1 MESEGTSST
10 AIENSPTTGGHSDG
24 NVPSRITLRRE
35 VFPLFP
41 IPSTL
46 PAHRLLS
53 PINTTRISLFMLTHT
68 IQRENCA
75 RRDSQNRPIFNKH
88 ANEKGKATTCLLCP
102 SAPSFRS
109 CSSACHPWRP
119 WRPCSIWGA
128 APRAAPAGSWGS
140 SPSGPPRGS
149 RRPPRMPSSAN

>member
-10 AIENSPTTGGHSDG
+10 GIENSPATGGHSNG
-24 NVPSRITLRRE
+24 NAPSRITLRRE

-46 PAHRLLS
+46 LPHRLLS

-75 RRDSQNRPIFNKH
+75 RRDSPKPPDFQQTR
-88 ANEKGKATTCLLCP
+88 NEKGEATTCLLCP

-109 CSSACHPWRP
+109 CSSACRPFHPC
-119 WRPCSIWGA
+119 RPCSIWEA

-149 RRPPRMPSSAN
+149 RRRPRTPSSAN